1 MKVIIGLPNCREITL
16 ITLMSFRWGPEM
28 YLSVEDTQCVLH
40 YYIQYYM
47 IDFILQLTSW
57 YFNKCSVT
65 SPSMSYDIVF
75 IYTDK

>member
-16 ITLMSFRWGPEM
+16 ITLMSFRRGPEM
-28 YLSVEDTQCVLH
+28 YLSVKDTH

-47 IDFILQLTSW
+47 IDIILQLTSW
-57 YFNKCSVT
+57 YFNKFSVT